1 MRSLTWLALGVSL
14 SVVGSC
20 LAGSVGTAQAT
31 QSQATQSQG
40 VQSQAVDS
48 TATAAEWGLSADEWS
63 QYQRAMAGQRGIWS
77 PGLDPITTLG
87 VTAKTEAERRRF
99 AELFVKAEAVR
110 VEKELAFQKAVDA
123 AWARLLPTTQPIMG
137 LARSSPAA
145 SASPFGAG
153 QPAVPSVD
161 VMSAGRVSLFVRD
174 NCVLCDREL
183 KKLVAQG
190 RPIDIYLVGSEGNDR
205 TIQLWALARGI
216 SPAAVKSKQITL
228 NHDNG
233 TWASMAGAAHA
244 GDLPGLMQQVAG
256 EWRIVHE

>member
-1 MRSLTWLALGVSL
+1 MTPLKWLVMGVSL
-14 SVVGSC
+14 SVVDQC
-20 LAGSVGTAQAT
+20 LAGSVGTSRAET
-31 QSQATQSQG
+31 SQMTQSQG
-40 VQSQAVDS
+40 AQSQAVDS
-48 TATAAEWGLSADEWS
+48 SATAAEWGLSAGEWT
-63 QYQRAMAGQRGIWS
+63 QYQQAMAGQRGIWS

-87 VTAKTEAERRRF
+87 VTAKTDAERRRF
-99 AELFVKAEAVR
+99 AELFVKAEAAR

-137 LARSSPAA
+137 LASSSPAS
-145 SASPFGAG
+145 SASPFG
-153 QPAVPSVD
+153 QPAVPSVG

-183 KKLVAQG
+183 KKLLSQN
-190 RPIDIYLVGSEGNDR
+190 RTIDIYLVGSEGNDR